1 MHDDEQR
8 EAELLR
14 IDVLHLGF
22 ERLRDVAVELQRLLR
37 KRRNEVD
44 HELGSSESYRR
55 E

>member
-1 MHDDEQR
+1 
-8 EAELLR
+8 
-14 IDVLHLGF
+14 LGF